1 MWRAL
6 QWDELFPRNL
16 GKIAELVLTL
26 TEIG

>member
-16 GKIAELVLTL
+16 GEIAELVLTL
-26 TEIG
+26 TGVD